1 MFANALFDRI
11 NTDIQPDI
19 EHTLFEQTDERSLD
33 ATSKICGY
41 FYLLMNSLANNIIV
55 QHGVLPEFDLSCH
68 MFAQIE

>member
-1 MFANALFDRI
+1 MFAYALFDRI

-41 FYLLMNSLANNIIV
+41 FYFLMNS
-55 QHGVLPEFDLSCH
+55 EFDLSCH
-68 MFAQIE
+68 MFVQIE